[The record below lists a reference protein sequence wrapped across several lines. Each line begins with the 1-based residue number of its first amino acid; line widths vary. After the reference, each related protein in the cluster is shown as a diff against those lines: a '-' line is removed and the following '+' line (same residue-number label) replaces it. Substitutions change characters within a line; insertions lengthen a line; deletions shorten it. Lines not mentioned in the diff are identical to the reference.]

1 MSDLRQY
8 RCPWWGGESALPP
21 EALNCPA
28 CGTSVDVRLI
38 ADKAG
43 WIELPPLRD
52 MARLQIGRSHCQIE
66 GTYVPVA
73 DFNLAAEDHVYFR
86 HHVLLWK
93 DAAVELSRQPLAG
106 AWRRWF
112 AGLPIVMAKAQ
123 GPGHVAFS
131 EDAPG
136 ELIALPLSAG
146 KSVDVREGSFLV
158 ATGQI
163 HYDWFSSNVWYQ
175 TKEGTHYPVGLFM
188 DRFTAVDGH
197 GLLLLHGRGNVFV
210 RRLDGQQTLLVKP
223 PSLVYKEPGVTM
235 SICIEHPGGFNQVWQ
250 RRFVWLKLSGTGR
263 VAIQS
268 EFKHWE
274 DPPQPVAGFSP
285 NSRIIDW

>member
-1 MSDLRQY
+1 MSDLRPY
-8 RCPWWGGESALPP
+8 RCPWCGTESALPA

-38 ADKAG
+38 ADEAG

-52 MARLQIGRSHCQIE
+52 MVRLQIGKSFCQIE

-86 HHVLLWK
+86 QQVLLWK
-93 DAAVELSRQPLAG
+93 DSSVELKSQLLAG
-106 AWRRWF
+106 AWRRF
-112 AGLPIVMAKAQ
+112 LAGLPLLMAQAQ

-131 EDAPG
+131 QDAPG
-136 ELIALPLSAG
+136 ELIALPLDAG
-146 KSVDVREGSFLV
+146 QSVEVREGSFLV

-163 HYDWFSSNVWYQ
+163 QYNWFRPNVWYR
-175 TKEGTHYPVGLFM
+175 TGLVTRYPVGFFM
-188 DRFTAVDGH
+188 DRFTAVDRH

-210 RRLDGQQTLLVKP
+210 RQLDGRQTLYVKP
-223 PSLVYKEPGVTM
+223 PSLIYKEPGVTM
-235 SICIEHPGGFNQVWQ
+235 SICIEHPSGFNQFWQ

-274 DPPQPVAGFSP
+274 DPAQPVSNFSP
-285 NSRIIDW
+285 NSQIIDW

>member
-8 RCPWWGGESALPP
+8 RCPWCGTDSALPAD
-21 EALNCPA
+21 ALNCPA

-38 ADKAG
+38 EDKAG

-52 MARLQIGRSHCQIE
+52 MARLQIGRSTCQIE

-93 DAAVELSRQPLAG
+93 DSPVELKRVALAG
-106 AWRRWF
+106 AWRRFF
-112 AGLPIVMAKAQ
+112 AGLPIVMATAH

-131 EDAPG
+131 QDAPG
-136 ELIALPLSAG
+136 ELIALPLNVG
-146 KSVDVREGSFLV
+146 QSVEVREGPFLV

-175 TKEGTHYPVGLFM
+175 TREGTHYPVGRFM
-188 DRFTAVDGH
+188 DRFTAVERH

-210 RRLDGQQTLLVKP
+210 RRLDGQQTLYVKP
-223 PSLVYKEPGVTM
+223 PSLIFKEPGVTM
-235 SICIEHPGGFNQVWQ
+235 SICIEHPGNFNQWWQ
-250 RRFVWLKLSGTGR
+250 RRYIWLRLSGTGR

-268 EFKHWE
+268 EFKHWQ
-274 DPPQPVAGFSP
+274 DPAWPVSSFSP
-285 NSRIIDW
+285 DSRIIDW